1 MCINFRTVILI
12 WLIDD
17 YVSFQMVSEYLLF
30 YATSIS
36 TYNYSI
42 ATIHGFFLRNNNLVR
57 GVAGVIRGK
66 FLNFY
71 GKEMHLPVHFMN
83 LFHGLVTAFFYL
95 RCIKQFSTNCMIKNW
110 KMCKDTTVPN
120 LKSLLQ
126 SMIYWSCLGVTG
138 YKEPFTKKSFLEG
151 LFLFSNCL
159 IIKC

>member
-30 YATSIS
+30 YVTSIS
-36 TYNYSI
+36 IYNYSI
-42 ATIHGFFLRNNNLVR
+42 ATIHGSFLRNNNLVR
-57 GVAGVIRGK
+57 GVAGVIRCK

-71 GKEMHLPVHFMN
+71 GKEMHLHVHFMN
-83 LFHGLVTAFFYL
+83 LFQGLVTVFFYL
-95 RCIKQFSTNCMIKNW
+95 RCIKQFPTNCMIKNW
-110 KMCKDTTVPN
+110 KMNKDTTVQN

-126 SMIYWSCLGVTG
+126 SMIYWSCLRVAG
-138 YKEPFTKKSFLEG
+138 YKEHFTKKSFLER

-159 IIKC
+159 IIKW